1 MTLSVDLLKK
11 ELTFRTSRSRG
22 AGGQH
27 VNKVETKVTL
37 IWDFEASQLISSEQ
51 KAIIAQVLSSRIN
64 ADGHVQLDASETRS
78 QITNKQLAIDKLIAL
93 LAQALR
99 PSKKRIK
106 TKIPRAVVLNRLER
120 KKKQATKKADRRW
133 KMD

>member
-11 ELTFRTSRSRG
+11 ELTFRTSRSGG

-37 IWDFEASQLISSEQ
+37 IWDFEASQLISAEQ
-51 KAIIAQVLSSRIN
+51 KAIIAQTFSSRIN
-64 ADGHVQLDASETRS
+64 ADGHIQLDASETRS
-78 QITNKQLAIDKLIAL
+78 QVTNKQLAIDKLIAL
-93 LAQALR
+93 LSLALR